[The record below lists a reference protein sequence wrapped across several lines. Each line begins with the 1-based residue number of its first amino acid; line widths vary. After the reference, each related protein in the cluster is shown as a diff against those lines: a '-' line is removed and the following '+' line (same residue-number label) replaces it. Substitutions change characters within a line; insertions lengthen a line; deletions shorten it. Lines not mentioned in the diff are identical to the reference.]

1 MNTLKQFDKRLT
13 SLEKVNAR
21 IMGMLNG
28 SPARRRRRAKSR
40 RKVKAVQPST
50 PASKPETR
58 SKKKAKEPVSQTS
71 SKRSLTSVPDE

>member
-21 IMGMLNG
+21 IMGMLSG

-40 RKVKAVQPST
+40 RKAKAVQAST
-50 PASKPETR
+50 PASKPGTR
-58 SKKKAKEPVSQTS
+58 SKR
-71 SKRSLTSVPDE
+71 KRSLTSVPDE